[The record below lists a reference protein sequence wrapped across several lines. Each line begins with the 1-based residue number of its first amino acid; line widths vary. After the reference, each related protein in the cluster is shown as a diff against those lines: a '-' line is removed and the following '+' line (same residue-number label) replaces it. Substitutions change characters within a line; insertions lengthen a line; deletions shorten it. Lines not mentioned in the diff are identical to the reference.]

1 MQGRWPHWLDA
12 NVSSAAHYKNHRV
25 KKFLWKGL
33 KSKKCESLQFFTC
46 WSSCCF
52 PHAWE
57 GKRKGRNKYPH
68 MIQHDERDTFHFAPD
83 LGESCMDTFRLFS
96 IIKHKTIDN
105 SLRFQNTRLQSERT
119 NRPFF
124 LFFQLKPCIHL
135 LSKTGIPPPTLKTKQ
150 EPIKVNTQ
158 TSTHLYHADVPARTW
173 LTHYISFRDVCIS
186 PWQSPTHSKNH
197 FNEDLERDLEMA
209 AKRHLGANAMQQIF
223 LPWNF

>member
-1 MQGRWPHWLDA
+1 MISAENNWHKHWLDA

-135 LSKTGIPPPTLKTKQ
+135 LSKTGIPPPHPQNQAGAHQGQNSDINTSLSRRCSSKDLAYTLYQ
-150 EPIKVNTQ
+150 
-158 TSTHLYHADVPARTW
+158 L
-173 LTHYISFRDVCIS
+173 
-186 PWQSPTHSKNH
+186 
-197 FNEDLERDLEMA
+197 
-209 AKRHLGANAMQQIF
+209 
-223 LPWNF
+223 